1 MYDVNAFAKW
11 SRSKS
16 TKNSLKTHS
25 TIIHF
30 SVHIIPTKRTFIEKC
45 GCKQFLLSNSKC
57 FMLIL
62 TFVLLSLCSFE
73 LVSFLTY
80 YRNVLRYEIR
90 FEISL
95 KISSKKLRQQLLRL
109 TVIVCVR
116 GVKES
121 KLLNK
126 GSKQWGVGLCFV

>member
-62 TFVLLSLCSFE
+62 IFVLSLSL
-73 LVSFLTY
+73 LV
-80 YRNVLRYEIR
+80 R
-90 FEISL
+90 ISL
-95 KISSKKLRQQLLRL
+95 IPNLLQKCPSLWKVFEISSKKLRQQLLRL